1 MAENDDDAEVVAMRE
16 RAEKVAARRAKE
28 RAEGL
33 RKDDDEEAPKK
44 KSKKRRWYHNVI
56 DAALVVLVI
65 YMIKTRF
72 FDKPKQP
79 PQTPAPMA
87 KSSTAASASPGVMT
101 KASADV
107 FEGSVQPSAKLETL
121 APNTK
126 VEVLELSNSG
136 FMKVKTPSGKVGW
149 IAAANVSSSP

>member
-1 MAENDDDAEVVAMRE
+1 MAEPEEDAEVVAMRE

-28 RAEGL
+28 RAEGV
-33 RKDDDEEAPKK
+33 RPEKDDEPKK

-56 DAALVVLVI
+56 DAVLIALVI
-65 YMIKTRF
+65 YMVKTRF
-72 FDKPKQP
+72 FDKPKEP
-79 PQTPAPMA
+79 EPLPKGP
-87 KSSTAASASPGVMT
+87 SSPSASASAAPKVFT

-107 FEGSVQPSAKLETL
+107 FENAQQPAAKLETL
-121 APNTK
+121 APKTP

-149 IAAANVSSSP
+149 IAAPNVSSAP

>member
-1 MAENDDDAEVVAMRE
+1 MADSDDDAEVVAMRE

-33 RKDDDEEAPKK
+33 RPEADDDTGKKK

-65 YMIKTRF
+65 YMVKTRF
-72 FDKPKQP
+72 FDKPKE
-79 PQTPAPMA
+79 PAPLP
-87 KSSTAASASPGVMT
+87 KASVTPVAPSVRT

-107 FEGSVQPSAKLETL
+107 FENSQQPSAKLESL
-121 APNTK
+121 APNTP

-136 FMKVKTPSGKVGW
+136 FMKVKTPSGKIGW
-149 IAAANVSSSP
+149 VAAANVASQ